1 MDWDDANLAVLARR
15 VAAAL
20 DNPARTLA
28 TAESCTGGWIAKLL
42 TDIPGSS
49 AWFDGGFVT
58 YSNAAKT
65 AMLGVSE
72 GLLAEH
78 GAVSRE
84 VVEAM
89 AASAR
94 QRTHGQ
100 FAAAVSG
107 IAGPGGG
114 TPAKPVGTVWF
125 AWAGPDSALH
135 SELRQFPGD
144 REAVRRQAVAV
155 ALEGVLAAASR
166 E

>member
-1 MDWDDANLAVLARR
+1 
-15 VAAAL
+15 
-20 DNPARTLA
+20 
-28 TAESCTGGWIAKLL
+28 
-42 TDIPGSS
+42 
-49 AWFDGGFVT
+49 
-58 YSNAAKT
+58 
-65 AMLGVSE
+65 MLGVSE

-89 AASAR
+89 AAGAR
-94 QRTHGQ
+94 QRTRGQ

-125 AWAGPDSALH
+125 AWAGPGSALH